1 VKETLSGMVK
11 ALVAAVMAGLS
22 ALAQAL
28 PDGVTGGEWAI
39 VGAAA
44 LTALVL
50 TWSVTNG
57 PARQTFALGQHE
69 APEYPDH

>member
-1 VKETLSGMVK
+1 MRDTLNGMVK
-11 ALVAAVMAGLS
+11 ALVAGVLAGLGS
-22 ALAQAL
+22 LAQAL
-28 PDGVTGGEWAI
+28 PGGVTGGEWAI

-44 LTALVL
+44 LSALVL

-57 PARQTFALGQHE
+57 PASQSFVIGQHE